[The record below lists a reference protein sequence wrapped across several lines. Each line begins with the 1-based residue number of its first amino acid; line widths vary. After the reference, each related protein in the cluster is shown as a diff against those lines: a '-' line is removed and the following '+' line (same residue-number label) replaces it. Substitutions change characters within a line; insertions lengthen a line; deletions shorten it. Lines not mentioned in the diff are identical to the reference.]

1 MSASRDVERDGQPRA
16 CDACRARKV
25 RCDKG
30 SPCSHCK
37 SSGSICRTTVNIHA
51 EPRSRVN
58 ISKEYEK
65 KIDRIGDRLANI
77 EALLTRK
84 PKSAVDTPPE
94 GAYSNDHGTALSNG
108 PTPGSDPITRVPTPG
123 YTLHDA
129 TTGVHSAVAS
139 KLIEQAVGDSPAAF
153 LNSELAA
160 ALQSLKEM
168 VGKIEDKP
176 DSTDKVQAHWS
187 WRETEPVASP
197 TLPEIDKLLSSAR
210 GSMTMQLSPGLTE
223 DVFRKKCASV
233 FADQKP
239 ASAIRRLYVYG
250 CLWSLCTELSG
261 TLGDPGF
268 AKRCQGLARLFSHL
282 VEETV
287 GDLKLIIPA
296 TEEAA
301 SALALGAGLATEL
314 CKPYV
319 ALRLSQAAASMV
331 ITLGYHR
338 LSTM

>member
-1 MSASRDVERDGQPRA
+1 MPASRDAEKDGQPRA

-37 SSGSICRTTVNIHA
+37 SSGSICRTTVNTNA

-94 GAYSNDHGTALSNG
+94 GAYNNDQATALSNNG

-160 ALQSLKEM
+160 ALQS
-168 VGKIEDKP
+168 
-176 DSTDKVQAHWS
+176 
-187 WRETEPVASP
+187 
-197 TLPEIDKLLSSAR
+197 
-210 GSMTMQLSPGLTE
+210 
-223 DVFRKKCASV
+223 
-233 FADQKP
+233 
-239 ASAIRRLYVYG
+239 
-250 CLWSLCTELSG
+250 
-261 TLGDPGF
+261 
-268 AKRCQGLARLFSHL
+268 
-282 VEETV
+282 
-287 GDLKLIIPA
+287 
-296 TEEAA
+296 
-301 SALALGAGLATEL
+301 
-314 CKPYV
+314 
-319 ALRLSQAAASMV
+319 
-331 ITLGYHR
+331 
-338 LSTM
+338 

>member
-1 MSASRDVERDGQPRA
+1 
-16 CDACRARKV
+16 
-25 RCDKG
+25 
-30 SPCSHCK
+30 
-37 SSGSICRTTVNIHA
+37 VNTHA

-84 PKSAVDTPPE
+84 PKSAVGTPSE
-94 GAYSNDHGTALSNG
+94 VAYGNDHGTALGNG
-108 PTPGSDPITRVPTPG
+108 PTPGSDPITRVPTPS

-197 TLPEIDKLLSSAR
+197 TLREIDKLLSSAR

-223 DVFRKKCASV
+223 DVFRKKCAACLPIRNRLAQSGDCMSTDASGV
-233 FADQKP
+233 FARS
-239 ASAIRRLYVYG
+239 SAAR
-250 CLWSLCTELSG
+250 SE
-261 TLGDPGF
+261 TLP
-268 AKRCQGLARLFSHL
+268 
-282 VEETV
+282 
-287 GDLKLIIPA
+287 
-296 TEEAA
+296 
-301 SALALGAGLATEL
+301 
-314 CKPYV
+314 
-319 ALRLSQAAASMV
+319 LRKDV
-331 ITLGYHR
+331 KG
-338 LSTM
+338 